1 MVRSANRVATADR
14 LHSAAIHLLR
24 NVRASD
30 IETGLSPA
38 RLSALS
44 VLVFGGPR
52 TISELAAAEQVRLPT
67 MSGIVRGLEEDGLV
81 RRASDPTDRRTARI
95 RATARGRSLLL
106 RGRARR
112 VENLAER
119 LRALDRDELRTLA
132 EAAELIE
139 RALAGAPTASERG
152 RGPRG

>member
-1 MVRSANRVATADR
+1 MPSGASRRATADR

-67 MSGIVRGLEEDGLV
+67 MSGIVRGLEDENLV
-81 RRASDPTDRRTARI
+81 RRASDPADRRTSRI
-95 RATARGRSLLL
+95 HATARGRNLLL
-106 RGRARR
+106 RGRGRR
-112 VENLAER
+112 VDNLAER
-119 LRALDRDELRTLA
+119 LKTLDRDELRTLA
-132 EAAELIE
+132 AAAELIE
-139 RALAGAPTASERG
+139 RALTSERG
-152 RGPRG
+152 RAPRG

>member
-1 MVRSANRVATADR
+1 MSSSASRRATADR

-30 IETGLSPA
+30 VETGLSPA

-67 MSGIVRGLEEDGLV
+67 MSGIVRGLEEDRLV
-81 RRASDPTDRRTARI
+81 RREDDPNDRRTARI
-95 RATARGRSLLL
+95 HATARGRNLLL

-112 VENLAER
+112 VDNLAER
-119 LRALDRDELRTLA
+119 LKTLDRDELRTLT
-132 EAAELIE
+132 AAAALIE
-139 RALAGAPTASERG
+139 RTLSSERG
-152 RGPRG
+152 RAPRG

>member
-1 MVRSANRVATADR
+1 MGVRASRRATADR

-30 IETGLSPA
+30 VETGLSPA

-67 MSGIVRGLEEDGLV
+67 MSGIVRGLEDENLV
-81 RRASDPTDRRTARI
+81 RRASDPADRRASRI
-95 RATARGRSLLL
+95 HATARGRNLLL

-112 VENLAER
+112 VDNLAER
-119 LRALDRDELRTLA
+119 LQALDREELRTLT
-132 EAAELIE
+132 AAAALIE
-139 RALAGAPTASERG
+139 RALATERG
-152 RGPRG
+152 RAPRG

>member
-1 MVRSANRVATADR
+1 MSPSSSRRATADR

-30 IETGLSPA
+30 VETGLSPA

-67 MSGIVRGLEEDGLV
+67 MSRIVRGLEEDRLV
-81 RRASDPTDRRTARI
+81 RREDDPNDRRTARI
-95 RATARGRSLLL
+95 HATARGRNLLL

-112 VENLAER
+112 VDNLAER
-119 LRALDRDELRTLA
+119 LKALNRDELRTLA
-132 EAAELIE
+132 AAAELIE
-139 RALAGAPTASERG
+139 RALSSERG
-152 RGPRG
+152 RAPRG

>member
-1 MVRSANRVATADR
+1 MARRARRRETADR

-30 IETGLSPA
+30 VETGVSPA

-44 VLVFGGPR
+44 VLYFGGAR

-67 MSGIVRGLEEDGLV
+67 MSAIVRGLEDEGLV
-81 RRASDPTDRRTARI
+81 RRAPDERDRRVVRMHVTPRG
-95 RATARGRSLLL
+95 RNLLLRARGR
-106 RGRARR
+106 R
-112 VENLAER
+112 VDNLEER
-119 LRALDRDELRTLA
+119 LRSLEAEELQTLA
-132 EAAELIE
+132 RAAELIE
-139 RALAGAPTASERG
+139 QALAATETG